1 MALEKL
7 MPCLPLFVRTSQLMN
22 SSIRLNFANTAIV
35 CLQSDDALNPGQP
48 EQSVLPLGK
57 IFTIWGFRGSDED
70 ATTNVSLDWFVIASG
85 VVIRVIAL
93 STMVETSARGIQSM
107 PPRRISCVSG
117 CSCEFHITTRAR
129 RKCVIYA
136 SCDVWVIL
144 IASAL

>member
-35 CLQSDDALNPGQP
+35 CLQSDDALNPGQS

-70 ATTNVSLDWFVIASG
+70 ATTNVSLDWFVIASVDHG
-85 VVIRVIAL
+85 RNK
-93 STMVETSARGIQSM
+93 
-107 PPRRISCVSG
+107 
-117 CSCEFHITTRAR
+117 CSRNPVDGTTKNFLCE
-129 RKCVIYA
+129 
-136 SCDVWVIL
+136 
-144 IASAL
+144 